1 MVVVGKLSA
10 EDEFHLAEDYRL
22 HGHAVMFKAYV
33 YGGQFKSRLLVAYSK
48 QNQNKPLYLS
58 MT

>member
-1 MVVVGKLSA
+1 MVGKLSA